1 VARMRPLDPAPSVA
15 LPVEGWTLIA
25 TEAGRSDAGIT
36 ATLHARNGTLQ
47 TLRQLK
53 LAHPDTW
60 DAFVRE
66 VAGDSGCP
74 VEAIIDAIHQ
84 LTEAVEVCTR
94 PRRSARADTTVPHAA
109 DVGAEGLP
117 WIEANQRNL
126 RIVTAGAWQA
136 LQQANTPSPHYFR
149 HGGELVRLECDD
161 EAHLY
166 PAGLTSD
173 RLRHELAR
181 IANWYVEDAETGKR
195 NIVKPPADVVRDV
208 LATPNPPLP
217 VLRRLVEVPVFGPD
231 GSLQTDP
238 GYHPASR
245 TYYQPASGFT
255 LEAVPENP
263 SAKDMAL
270 ARRLILGEVLAD
282 FPFVGEADRAHA
294 VGLWLLPGCRDLIDG
309 PTPLHLIE
317 APSAGSGK
325 GLLAEMCL
333 FPSIGHRVG
342 TLSAGRDEEEWRK
355 SITTV
360 LRKGHEAI
368 WIDNINQP
376 LRSGDLAAALTSPM
390 WEDRILGQSTA
401 VRVPVRCTW
410 LATANNPVLS
420 EELTRRSVRI
430 RIDPKVDRPWMR
442 EGFHH
447 ENLREWVHTHRAT
460 MVWASLTL
468 VQAWLAAGRPHP
480 DVKPLGSYESW
491 SRTIGG
497 ILQVAGIGGF
507 LRNLTEFYDTANTE
521 ASAWRAFVVVWWTR
535 HQGALVDGQGVAA
548 AGAGVR

>member
-1 VARMRPLDPAPSVA
+1 MAKMIPLNPAPVA
-15 LPVEGWTLIA
+15 SLPAEGWSLIA
-25 TEAGRSDAGIT
+25 TEAGRPAVGLT
-36 ATLHARNGTLQ
+36 ATLQARNGTLQ

-66 VAGDSGCP
+66 VADHSGCP
-74 VEAIIDAIHQ
+74 AVAIIDAIHQ
-84 LTEAVEVCTR
+84 LTEAVEVLLR
-94 PRRSARADTTVPHAA
+94 PRGSARADATAPHAA
-109 DVGAEGLP
+109 EAGAEGLP
-117 WIEANQRNL
+117 WIEANQPNL
-126 RIVTAGAWQA
+126 CIVTAGAWQA

-161 EAHLY
+161 KAHLY
-166 PAGLTSD
+166 PAELTSD

-181 IANWYVEDAETGKR
+181 IANWHVEDAETGR
-195 NIVKPPADVVRDV
+195 RSIVKPPADVVRDV

-231 GSLQTDP
+231 GTLQTDP

-255 LEAVPENP
+255 LEAVPETPNP
-263 SAKDMAL
+263 EDISF
-270 ARRLILGEVLAD
+270 ARTLILDEVLVD

-294 VGLWLLPGCRDLIDG
+294 MGLSLLPMCRDLIDG

-317 APSAGSGK
+317 APGAGSGK
-325 GLLAEMCL
+325 SLLAEVCL
-333 FPSIGHRVG
+333 FPTIGHRVG
-342 TLSAGRDEEEWRK
+342 TLSPGRNEEEWRK
-355 SITTV
+355 SITMV

-460 MVWASLTL
+460 LVWASLTL
-468 VQAWLAAGRPHP
+468 VQAWLAAGRPYP
-480 DVKPLGSYESW
+480 GVKPLGSYESW

-497 ILQVAGIGGF
+497 ILQVAEIGGF
-507 LRNLTEFYDTANTE
+507 L
-521 ASAWRAFVVVWWTR
+521 
-535 HQGALVDGQGVAA
+535 
-548 AGAGVR
+548 